1 MTRGMDMMEAMLIIG
16 LVAGLPLVYFQGK
29 RAGFER
35 HHCIQVT
42 PSQDRAPQTFV
53 VVQCPACSVPVEC
66 ALHVNRSFSGGVPS
80 VTATID
86 ATDLEHHTLTH
97 IDEVRREAA

>member
-1 MTRGMDMMEAMLIIG
+1 MLEVLLFIG
-16 LVAGLPLVYFQGK
+16 LAVGLPIVYLHGK

-35 HHCIQVT
+35 HTCVQIT

-53 VVQCPACSVPVEC
+53 VVQCPACSAPVEC
-66 ALHVNRSFSGGVPS
+66 ALHVHRSFSGGVPS

-86 ATDLEHHTLTH
+86 PTDLEHHTLTH

>member
-1 MTRGMDMMEAMLIIG
+1 
-16 LVAGLPLVYFQGK
+16 
-29 RAGFER
+29 
-35 HHCIQVT
+35 VT

-53 VVQCPACSVPVEC
+53 VVQCPACNVPVEC